1 MGVQGLAF
9 DPTSLAG
16 TAHRTDLQSAAREF
30 EGFLVGVL
38 LSHEPMVK
46 DGLLGG
52 GSAGRMYQELFYQ
65 EIARISAAGNGFGI
79 AQLIVSQSRVSQPE
93 ETP

>member
-1 MGVQGLAF
+1 MSVQALAF

-16 TAHRTDLQSAAREF
+16 TAHRTDLRTAAREF
-30 EGFLVGVL
+30 EGFLVGML

-46 DGLLGG
+46 DGLLSG

-79 AQLIVSQSRVSQPE
+79 AGLILSQSRDPQPE